1 MSLSLTEM
9 NSCLFKLSCDYNVI
23 SLELNSL
30 GPCQVQ
36 GETWNK
42 NPSCVYV
49 LHKTSHKEISSRSDA
64 VGSLRG
70 NLLTGCYVC
79 LSRCTIEIS
88 RSSRAAGSPLWSLIM
103 SVMSGKKERRI
114 INLQYQNENIL
125 TERVTDVFL
134 RSPKMKVAWAMLRGL
149 ITGGQFILYYFS
161 RKRLDWKQCMLGW
174 CVNLSSLVRMTTQT
188 INILILLLWKPRS

>member
-1 MSLSLTEM
+1 MRLKCHLPGAEFLRTLPSSRGDM
-9 NSCLFKLSCDYNVI
+9 K
-23 SLELNSL
+23 
-30 GPCQVQ
+30 
-36 GETWNK
+36 K

-49 LHKTSHKEISSRSDA
+49 LHKTSHKEISSCSDA
-64 VGSLRG
+64 VGSLLG

-134 RSPKMKVAWAMLRGL
+134 RSPKMKVA
-149 ITGGQFILYYFS
+149 
-161 RKRLDWKQCMLGW
+161 
-174 CVNLSSLVRMTTQT
+174 
-188 INILILLLWKPRS
+188 

>member
-1 MSLSLTEM
+1 MTEM
-9 NSCLFKLSCDYNVI
+9 FLWSLKSGFLSRGKLRGGNH
-23 SLELNSL
+23 
-30 GPCQVQ
+30 G
-36 GETWNK
+36 
-42 NPSCVYV
+42 
-49 LHKTSHKEISSRSDA
+49 SDA

-114 INLQYQNENIL
+114 INLQYQNGNIL

-134 RSPKMKVAWAMLRGL
+134 RSQKSGLNYVAGVNNRWA
-149 ITGGQFILYYFS
+149 
-161 RKRLDWKQCMLGW
+161 
-174 CVNLSSLVRMTTQT
+174 VLS
-188 INILILLLWKPRS
+188 LLLLA

>member
-1 MSLSLTEM
+1 MSLSLIEM
-9 NSCLFKLSCDYNVI
+9 NSCLFKLWCDYNVI

-114 INLQYQNENIL
+114 INLQYQNGNIL

-134 RSPKMKVAWAMLRGL
+134 RSQKSGLNYVAGVNNRWA
-149 ITGGQFILYYFS
+149 
-161 RKRLDWKQCMLGW
+161 
-174 CVNLSSLVRMTTQT
+174 VLS
-188 INILILLLWKPRS
+188 LLLLA

>member
-1 MSLSLTEM
+1 MFTFSI
-9 NSCLFKLSCDYNVI
+9 KRHI
-23 SLELNSL
+23 S
-30 GPCQVQ
+30 
-36 GETWNK
+36 
-42 NPSCVYV
+42 
-49 LHKTSHKEISSRSDA
+49 EISSRSDA

-134 RSPKMKVAWAMLRGL
+134 GSPKMKVA
-149 ITGGQFILYYFS
+149 
-161 RKRLDWKQCMLGW
+161 
-174 CVNLSSLVRMTTQT
+174 
-188 INILILLLWKPRS
+188 